1 MLNIKIL
8 QLAVYDNESR
18 EDRFQRVERYLEGIG
33 REDHSP
39 LVVIL
44 PEIWGTGFLNYE
56 RYRQESEML
65 QGETYSRLAPW
76 AEKIGCYIIGGS
88 IIEREGENLY
98 NTAILIGP
106 NGNLSGSYRK
116 IHLFGYQAE
125 ENVYMTAGS
134 ELYTLKTKYGNWGI
148 SICYDLRF
156 PELYRQMSDCG
167 VDIFF
172 VLAAWPKARL
182 DHWILFNRARAL
194 ENLSYLASC
203 NCAGELKGQV
213 LGGNSMVVNPWGD
226 VVCFAGEDEELLSTS
241 LDLGLINSVR
251 SNFPALQDRKIR

>member
-1 MLNIKIL
+1 MFKLNAI
-8 QLAVYDNESR
+8 QLAVNDSETR
-18 EDRFQRVERYLEGIG
+18 EDRFQRVEGYLENIS
-33 REDHSP
+33 REDSAP

-56 RYRQESEML
+56 RYRQESELL

-76 AEKIGCYIIGGS
+76 AEEIGCYIIGGS

-106 NGNLSGSYRK
+106 NGSLSGSYRK

-134 ELYTLKTKYGNWGI
+134 ELYTLKTRHGTWGF
-148 SICYDLRF
+148 STCYDLRF
-156 PELYRQMSDCG
+156 PELYRQMSDSG

-172 VLAAWPKARL
+172 VVAAWPKARL
-182 DHWILFNRARAL
+182 DHWVLFNRARAL
-194 ENLSYLASC
+194 ENLSYLISC
-203 NCAGELKGQV
+203 NCAGELKGQP
-213 LGGNSMVVNPWGD
+213 LGGNSMVVDPWGD
-226 VVCFAGEDEELLSTS
+226 VLASAGEGEEILTVS
-241 LDLGLINSVR
+241 LDLSMVDTVR
-251 SNFPALQDRKIR
+251 ASFPALQDRKIR